1 MGKHLKTTVI
11 ERLAS
16 TIATFVSLPAGSTP
30 HARGVKYFRANTG
43 IDMLWGAMD
52 EEKEG
57 RRYKK
62 RIIVRQARYRDGL
75 FELYTYH
82 FPKVW
87 SAACVANRELIKEAQ
102 RRAHILEH
110 DYSLAGIE
118 WRIRFFRHYFRVFKG
133 GEKPEEGMK
142 AYSRFYQYVYVA
154 IYREL
159 QEERKRHSEPLQ
171 EREGKEGGSY
181 PISEEISFEPIE
193 FRPSL
198 PSFASPLRIAYNY
211 FRERDLQPPEIQ
223 LVANLENIP
232 RTTAEFAYV
241 KKKQ

>member
-1 MGKHLKTTVI
+1 MSKHLKSKVI
-11 ERLAS
+11 EGLKS
-16 TIATFVSLPAGSTP
+16 CGFEFEPLPAGSTP

-87 SAACVANRELIKEAQ
+87 SAGCVANRELIKEAQ
-102 RRAHILEH
+102 RRAHALEK
-110 DYSLAGIE
+110 DYSFVGIE
-118 WRIRFFRHYFRVFKG
+118 WRIRFFRHYFRVYKG
-133 GEKPEEGMK
+133 SEKPEEGMK

-193 FRPSL
+193 FHPSL
-198 PSFASPLRIAYNY
+198 PSFASPFRSAYNY
-211 FRERDLQPPEIQ
+211 FRERNLQPPKIQ
-223 LVANLENIP
+223 LVANPKSIP
-232 RTTAEFAYV
+232 RTTAEFAYIE
-241 KKKQ
+241 KKQ

>member
-82 FPKVW
+82 FPKKW

-171 EREGKEGGSY
+171 EREGKEGFDLRVLT
-181 PISEEISFEPIE
+181 EDTTED
-193 FRPSL
+193 L
-198 PSFASPLRIAYNY
+198 PKKNVIGVGVLLYNY
-211 FRERDLQPPEIQ
+211 NF
-223 LVANLENIP
+223 
-232 RTTAEFAYV
+232 
-241 KKKQ
+241 KK